1 MPDMALPPC
10 HLLAQFYVD
19 TSLEPPKLSCQM
31 YQRSADIGL
40 GVPFNIA
47 SYAMLTIMLAWV
59 TGCQPGEFVHVTGD
73 AHIYSNHVD
82 PMREQVRAITADSH
96 TLHSLFTLSSP

>member
-1 MPDMALPPC
+1 
-10 HLLAQFYVD
+10 
-19 TSLEPPKLSCQM
+19 M

-96 TLHSLFTLSSP
+96 TLHSLFTLSSPYKSDEENSKSFSKAAGEDR